1 MKLLHQTSAPSTP
14 KVSPGQK
21 DFLHISRA
29 SLYTGLYTRIARQLG
44 LDPSYVR
51 RVDLGERKSP
61 RVTAAIAAE
70 LARLQEIHSPQP
82 AKKRIALRCYFR
94 AKNGDVF
101 AQFYEVGGIR
111 IRAKIGRASQ
121 TEVAS

>member
-1 MKLLHQTSAPSTP
+1 MSIHPADATRK
-14 KVSPGQK
+14 
-21 DFLHISRA
+21 I

-51 RVDLGERKSP
+51 RVALGERRSP

-70 LARLQEIHSPQP
+70 LARLQQLQSPQP
-82 AKKRIALRCYFR
+82 SPVKPRIALRCYFR
-94 AKNGDVF
+94 AKNGNVF

-111 IRAKIGRASQ
+111 VRAKIGQASQ
-121 TEVAS
+121 TEVAR

>member
-1 MKLLHQTSAPSTP
+1 MTA
-14 KVSPGQK
+14 
-21 DFLHISRA
+21 A
-29 SLYTGLYTRIARQLG
+29 AALYKGLYTRIARQLG

-51 RVDLGERKSP
+51 RVDLGERRSP
-61 RVTAAIAAE
+61 RVTAAIDAE
-70 LARLQEIHSPQP
+70 LARLHQIQSPQP
-82 AKKRIALRCYFR
+82 SPSKRRIALHCYFR

-101 AQFYEVGGIR
+101 AQFYEVGGLR

>member
-1 MKLLHQTSAPSTP
+1 MKFLHQTSAPSTP
-14 KVSPGQK
+14 KVSPEK
-21 DFLHISRA
+21 KYFSPISRA

-51 RVDLGERKSP
+51 RVDLGERRSP

-70 LARLQEIHSPQP
+70 LARLQQLQSPQPAP

-94 AKNGDVF
+94 AKNGD
-101 AQFYEVGGIR
+101 
-111 IRAKIGRASQ
+111 
-121 TEVAS
+121 